1 MHSLDAT
8 RELLDA
14 SDATIDAA
22 VQHAD
27 PMVLRG
33 LLHQLTGDEE
43 VAAIRPTP
51 QVGIDAA
58 KLVDPASV
66 ADLRARAAAF
76 LKAHRDAGGA
86 PDLGPSG
93 RLPRSLALAAGVD
106 AVPAD
111 DLELWLEE
119 LALDPYVRGVA
130 PVEAPAGFSVVVI
143 GAGMGGLNVAV
154 QLAHAGIDFT
164 VVEKNKGV
172 GGTWYENRYPGARV
186 DSPSRTYSHIVGV
199 DFEARYPFCPRDE
212 NERYFDWVAD
222 RYGVRGQIVFDTE
235 VTSLDWDDGAARWEV
250 GAKGPDGERVWRPDV
265 VVSAVGMLSRPAIP
279 AIPGAGDF
287 AGLAFHS
294 SWWPEDLDPA
304 DLVVR

>member
-1 MHSLDAT
+1 VQSLDAT
-8 RELLDA
+8 SELLDA
-14 SDATIDAA
+14 SDATIDDA

-58 KLVDPASV
+58 KLVDG
-66 ADLRARAAAF
+66 ADIAYLRARLTAF
-76 LKAHRDAGGA
+76 LRAHRDAGGS
-86 PDLGPSG
+86 PDLGPSE

-106 AVPAD
+106 AVPAE

-119 LALDPYVRGVA
+119 LALNPYVRGLA
-130 PVEAPAGFSVVVI
+130 PVEAPAGFSIVVI
-143 GAGMGGLNVAV
+143 GAGMGGVNVAV
-154 QLAHAGIDFT
+154 QLARAGIDFT
-164 VVEKNKGV
+164 IVEKNSGV

-212 NERYFDWVAD
+212 NERYFNWVAD
-222 RYGVRGQIVFDTE
+222 RYDVRDRAQD
-235 VTSLDWDDGAARWEV
+235 L
-250 GAKGPDGERVWRPDV
+250 
-265 VVSAVGMLSRPAIP
+265 PAP
-279 AIPGAGDF
+279 PC
-287 AGLAFHS
+287 
-294 SWWPEDLDPA
+294 P
-304 DLVVR
+304 